1 MNSPFA
7 ATPTFMGIP
16 QSRDFSRSKAVI
28 LGLPFDCGVHP
39 HRVGARLG
47 PAAIRE
53 QSRMMLPIDPATNLN
68 AIEML
73 NVVDAGDAAV
83 TPGVVEPSYEAIEAA
98 VHAIASAGAIP
109 ITLGGDGAI
118 VLPEI
123 RALHRVH
130 RDLVTIHIDAHTDAY
145 PIPGFNTAT
154 AFSRAAEE
162 GVVDTSH
169 SFHVGLRGNV
179 SVPNVYEHCRDLG
192 YGITTM
198 KELRRRGVADV
209 FGEIVDR
216 IGSRPVYLCFDMDFF
231 DPSIAPGV
239 CTPTWGGGTVEE
251 GFAIIEACR
260 RLNIVGCDVNTISPP
275 HDTAGMS
282 AHLAAAVVVGVLNA
296 LTRRND
302 D

>member
-1 MNSPFA
+1 MTSQFVP
-7 ATPTFMGIP
+7 TSTFMGIP

-39 HRVGARLG
+39 HRIGARLG

-53 QSRMMLPIDPATNLN
+53 QSRMMVPIDPATNLN
-68 AIEML
+68 AIDML
-73 NVVDAGDAAV
+73 SAVDAGDAAV
-83 TPGVVEPSYEAIEAA
+83 TPGVIEPSYEAIEAA
-98 VHAIASAGAIP
+98 IHEIASAGAIS

-123 RALHRVH
+123 RALHRVYH
-130 RDLVTIHIDAHTDAY
+130 DLVTIHVDAHTDAY

-162 GVVDTSH
+162 GVVDTSR

-179 SVPNVYEHCRDLG
+179 SVPNVYEHCRELG
-192 YGITTM
+192 YSTTAM
-198 KELRRRGVADV
+198 RDLRRRGVTDV
-209 FGEIVDR
+209 FNEIADT
-216 IGSRPVYLCFDMDFF
+216 IGSRPVYFCFDMDFF

-239 CTPTWGGGTVEE
+239 CTPTWGGGTAEE
-251 GFAIIEACR
+251 GFAIIEACS

-282 AHLAAAVVVGVLNA
+282 AHLAAAVVVHILNSIS
-296 LTRRND
+296 RRRT
-302 D
+302 